1 MCKKVY
7 VIWWILTTGSVYP
20 DWQHILNWQHFN
32 DRMSKWQKL
41 KQMGN
46 FEVSSYGDIGGEAYG
61 KVGRYTAET
70 MVIICQ
76 CGGCVAYMVF
86 IAQNLSS
93 IFTGSI
99 DKFPL
104 IIYLLIPIEIALSW
118 IRSLSSLAPR
128 SILADACN
136 VWPWPWSSRLIFR
149 ALEDG
154 MKSWLSLIGRYEWKY
169 TN

>member
-1 MCKKVY
+1 MLY
-7 VIWWILTTGSVYP
+7 DEFLQLAAFIQTGS
-20 DWQHILNWQHFN
+20 ILISD

-46 FEVSSYGDIGGEAYG
+46 FEVSSHGDIGEAFG
-61 KVGRYTAET
+61 KVGRYAAET
-70 MVIICQ
+70 MVIIYQ
-76 CGGCVAYMVF
+76 CAGCVAYMVF

-99 DKFPL
+99 DKCPL

-118 IRSLSSLAPR
+118 IRSLSSLAPL

-136 VWPWPWSSRLIFR
+136 FVAMAMVIKVDFQSFR
-149 ALEDG
+149 GWNEVSAFTD
-154 MKSWLSLIGRYEWKY
+154 WAV
-169 TN
+169 

>member
-1 MCKKVY
+1 
-7 VIWWILTTGSVYP
+7 
-20 DWQHILNWQHFN
+20 
-32 DRMSKWQKL
+32 
-41 KQMGN
+41 MGN
-46 FEVSSYGDIGGEAYG
+46 FEVSSYGDIGDEAYG

-99 DKFPL
+99 DKCPL

-118 IRSLSSLAPR
+118 IRSLSSLAPL
-128 SILADACN
+128 SILANACN
-136 VWPWPWSSRLIFR
+136 VLAMAMVIKVDFQSFR
-149 ALEDG
+149 GWNEVSAFTD
-154 MKSWLSLIGRYEWKY
+154 WAV
-169 TN
+169 